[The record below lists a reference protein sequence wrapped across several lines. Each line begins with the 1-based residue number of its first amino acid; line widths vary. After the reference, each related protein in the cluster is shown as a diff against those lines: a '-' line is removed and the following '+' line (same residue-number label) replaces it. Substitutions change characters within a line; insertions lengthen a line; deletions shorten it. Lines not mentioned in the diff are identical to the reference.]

1 MLDQYQTGAM
11 VTLAFLLAVMAAA
24 VVGAFL
30 ALAWGHPG
38 GWVITVFA
46 IYSLKLLRDLF
57 RQKEVQ

>member
-46 IYSLKLLRDLF
+46 IYS
-57 RQKEVQ
+57 